1 MTHTHTAMTV
11 GRFGWFHMVMF
22 PSLHSYNLNCRETR
36 YVHWMGDSK
45 YPFMP
50 LTYLEI
56 TGACFISSIYRAS
69 SCPRDIENME
79 CTRIRIYGFLCLE
92 LAALLLFI
100 CCIILQT

>member
-22 PSLHSYNLNCRETR
+22 PALHSYNLNCRETR
-36 YVHWMGDSK
+36 YVHWMSDSK

-56 TGACFISSIYRAS
+56 TSACFYQFYI
-69 SCPRDIENME
+69 
-79 CTRIRIYGFLCLE
+79 
-92 LAALLLFI
+92 
-100 CCIILQT
+100 